1 MFSSFHFDRARKGD
15 GLTQPFWQGEPS
27 NRDDEPGRVRLMHH
41 DPRWRQEFEQTRSS
55 ILQCCEGR
63 VVAVEHIGSTAISG
77 IIARPI
83 VDAIAV
89 VADPVDLDDSAA
101 LIEGLNFLPVD
112 SPEWVPAGG
121 GRQISLH
128 KPRHGEITH
137 RVYAVTQGSPLLLHA
152 TRLRDYLRS
161 SPEEAIAFEEAKVN
175 AWQRC
180 EGEPQAYAE
189 AMSSVFAG
197 IRPR

>member
-1 MFSSFHFDRARKGD
+1 M
-15 GLTQPFWQGEPS
+15 TQPHWRGTDF
-27 NRDDEPGRVRLMHH
+27 NDDGEPGRVRLMHH
-41 DPRWRQEFEQTRSS
+41 DARWRQEFEQTRSS

-89 VADPVDLDDSAA
+89 VADPVDLSESAE
-101 LIEGLNFLPVD
+101 LIEGLNFLRVEM
-112 SPEWVPAGG
+112 PEWAKLGG
-121 GRQISLH
+121 GGQVALQ

-137 RVYAVTQGSPLLLHA
+137 RIYAVTQGSPLLRQT

-161 SPEEAIAFEEAKVN
+161 NPDVAISFEEAKVE
-175 AWQRC
+175 AWRDC
-180 EGEPQAYAE
+180 EGDPDAYAD
-189 AMSSVFAG
+189 AMAVVFADLY
-197 IRPR
+197 PPA